1 MGLRNYKLRE
11 LINRLEELSKNGRN
25 DGMTVEVL
33 DFEGDGC
40 NISNAYI
47 DRYVSSDDEYEFIA
61 LETSGFIANE
71 EVKEEYEYWRNKR
84 IEFTS
89 KFLDYLLSKGAS
101 LEDAIGR
108 AVEKADKLI
117 EELQKPKC

>member
-1 MGLRNYKLRE
+1 MSKRYKLRE

-25 DGMTVEVL
+25 DGMTVEVV
-33 DFEGDGC
+33 DIDGDGC
-40 NISNAYI
+40 NISNVYI
-47 DRYVSSDDEYEFIA
+47 DRYVSSNDEYEFIA

-71 EVKEEYEYWRNKR
+71 DVKEEYEYWRSKR

-89 KFLDYLLSKGAS
+89 KFLDYLMSKGVS
-101 LEDAIGR
+101 PSDAIGR

-117 EELQKPKC
+117 EELQKPK

>member
-1 MGLRNYKLRE
+1 MSKHYKLRE

-33 DFEGDGC
+33 DADGDGC
-40 NISNAYI
+40 NISNVYI

-71 EVKEEYEYWRNKR
+71 GVKEEYEYWRSKR

-89 KFLDYLLSKGAS
+89 KFLDYLMSKGAS
-101 LEDAIGR
+101 PEDAIGR

-117 EELQKPKC
+117 GELQKPK

>member
-1 MGLRNYKLRE
+1 MGLKNYKLRE

-71 EVKEEYEYWRNKR
+71 EVKEDYEYWRNKR
-84 IEFTS
+84 IEFTTM
-89 KFLDYLLSKGAS
+89 FLDNLMSNGVSPEEGIIK
-101 LEDAIGR
+101 
-108 AVEKADKLI
+108 AVENADKLI
-117 EELQKPKC
+117 EELQKPK